1 MNSPGRGR
9 FNKSNI
15 QTTDWDIILLNTF
28 INTISDS
35 DLQRYG
41 LGVNN
46 MGMLEKMVSGGG
58 RILDIIK
65 LIIEYDI
72 LIISSIILRARTE
85 IITEGLN
92 NNFITILEN
101 RISNSE
107 LSNVLKNFKNIIV
120 NNNNIKES

>member
-1 MNSPGRGR
+1 M
-9 FNKSNI
+9 I
-15 QTTDWDIILLNTF
+15 
-28 INTISDS
+28 
-35 DLQRYG
+35 
-41 LGVNN
+41 
-46 MGMLEKMVSGGG
+46 SGGG